1 MELHTKPTV
10 LLNTH
15 GFYDH
20 LLHLF
25 ERLHGPRFARP
36 SHRRLLQATGDAGHA
51 LGKQPSN
58 QNLGAVGRRTRQE
71 ARYFWIRYLPPAAA

>member
-10 LLNTH
+10 LLNAH

-25 ERLHGPRFARP
+25 ERLYGERFARP
-36 SHRRLLQATGDAGHA
+36 SHRRLLHVAEDAGDAWGSRLQIRTLVQLA
-51 LGKQPSN
+51 AEP
-58 QNLGAVGRRTRQE
+58 GRRIDTSGYDTCIQ
-71 ARYFWIRYLPPAAA
+71 